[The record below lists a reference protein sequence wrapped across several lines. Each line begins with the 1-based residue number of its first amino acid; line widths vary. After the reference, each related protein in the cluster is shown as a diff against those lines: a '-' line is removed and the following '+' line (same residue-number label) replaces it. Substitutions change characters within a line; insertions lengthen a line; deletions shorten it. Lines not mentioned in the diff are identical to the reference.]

1 MGTLW
6 LHPYKKGKDCIP
18 TPESADH
25 GAGAGDI
32 EDLDGKSKSALVF
45 TGADDSAES
54 LTFT

>member
-32 EDLDGKSKSALVF
+32 EDLDGKIEVGLGLYWS
-45 TGADDSAES
+45 G
-54 LTFT
+54 